1 MAESL
6 TKGGFTLTPKTGTGN
21 AKVSISCSERT
32 GRVATSPVTFTAKM
46 DGFSVSKSVSVVQ
59 EGKAEFVTLTSATA
73 VSVPNKGKVISI
85 TGITNSSKLV
95 IDTTDFGMAEVYST
109 YTANGATAMNNVAIE
124 GDPGASNEFTFTA
137 QVNVKENPNASSRTA
152 TITITTAGGQK
163 ATVLLTQLA
172 STFTYDLTLAASPTS
187 IQADGGSSTI
197 TGKYKTFR
205 NGVLINTEDVTPTCS
220 IPSGTAFTLSS
231 NKVSAPNRGTTA
243 GELRSV
249 QVSASYGN
257 ASSTITVSQAAN
269 QVESSTTTGGETI
282 YNPVTAGAISNK
294 TIPASGGSATA
305 TAGDGSQSWTTNKK
319 YRHDTYTSGSV
330 ADVLVEDSKIGTDTI
345 KPSVASISGS
355 AESKGTIKSDITTV
369 KEQAVTWTGNGGKK
383 ATGTMYI
390 YQAANAEDYIK
401 YFDPVINS
409 FTVSDIPASGG
420 SISKG
425 SVTYEQA
432 RSQYFTSGAYT
443 SMAPLTTGGTI
454 TYSAA
459 VSASSLG
466 TTVKDRAS
474 VGTLTVT
481 VTMNGK
487 SGSKDVTVYQEKN
500 EIINYGDVQANL
512 GGFYPEGGNP
522 MTERSEDYTFGA
534 VPSARCIFF
543 FDIYQTITY
552 TSGATREGSIT
563 RTKDIVTQ
571 CDDFSV
577 DIDSSADDIIISANE
592 NKSESKLGPLVVKI
606 TGLGEGGKSLSTTGT
621 VYQAAGVKT
630 YAELVVDIASDE
642 DIPAAGGSVTPT
654 VAYSQTWGWNGA
666 TTGGGTLT
674 SGGTVTFDN
683 GTTDGTVSAESLGTT
698 LQSRSLIKTVTATVT
713 MNGKSASK
721 TYTIYQA
728 INKVVA
734 IKAHQSDNISSN
746 IHVEYPTEFISAAGG
761 TVDPIAEGQ
770 LTVTCSSGST
780 VTTGSNGDFLTGT
793 ANFTRTFSGTAA
805 GFTVNETSGV
815 VEASNRG
822 TTIGDARSVD
832 VTSKLTVTFTNPASV
847 GGNSV
852 TDIISCV
859 NTVTQ
864 AANSV
869 TYGTVTVLVTPN
881 PVSILA
887 AGAIYNIKPTTSQTV
902 SFTSGATRAG
912 SIGLSYV
919 AKNTVT
925 GFSNNG
931 ETVTVQPNTTT
942 SPRKGF
948 IVTVTAS
955 GEGSKSNSVDVTFNQ
970 AAAAAYLNVDP
981 ATISIAADATSA
993 SFNIESND
1001 SWTIS

>member
-137 QVNVKENPNASSRTA
+137 QVNVKENPGASSRTA
-152 TITITTAGGQK
+152 TITITTAGGPK

-172 STFTYDLTLAASPTS
+172 STFTYDLTLSASPTS
-187 IQADGGSSTI
+187 IQAGGGSSTI

-220 IPSGTAFTLSS
+220 IPEGTAFTLEG

-345 KPSVASISGS
+345 APSVASISGS

-474 VGTLTVT
+474 VGTLT
-481 VTMNGK
+481 
-487 SGSKDVTVYQEKN
+487 
-500 EIINYGDVQANL
+500 
-512 GGFYPEGGNP
+512 
-522 MTERSEDYTFGA
+522 
-534 VPSARCIFF
+534 
-543 FDIYQTITY
+543 
-552 TSGATREGSIT
+552 
-563 RTKDIVTQ
+563 
-571 CDDFSV
+571 
-577 DIDSSADDIIISANE
+577 
-592 NKSESKLGPLVVKI
+592 
-606 TGLGEGGKSLSTTGT
+606 
-621 VYQAAGVKT
+621 
-630 YAELVVDIASDE
+630 
-642 DIPAAGGSVTPT
+642 
-654 VAYSQTWGWNGA
+654 
-666 TTGGGTLT
+666 
-674 SGGTVTFDN
+674 
-683 GTTDGTVSAESLGTT
+683 
-698 LQSRSLIKTVTATVT
+698 ATVT
-713 MNGKSASK
+713 MNGKS
-721 TYTIYQA
+721 
-728 INKVVA
+728 
-734 IKAHQSDNISSN
+734 SS
-746 IHVEYPTEFISAAGG
+746 
-761 TVDPIAEGQ
+761 EG
-770 LTVTCSSGST
+770 
-780 VTTGSNGDFLTGT
+780 
-793 ANFTRTFSGTAA
+793 
-805 GFTVNETSGV
+805 
-815 VEASNRG
+815 
-822 TTIGDARSVD
+822 
-832 VTSKLTVTFTNPASV
+832 
-847 GGNSV
+847 
-852 TDIISCV
+852 
-859 NTVTQ
+859 
-864 AANSV
+864 
-869 TYGTVTVLVTPN
+869 VTVYQGANIAIYGAVSVSVTPN

-887 AGAIYNIKPTTSQTV
+887 AGAIYNIKPTTSQNV
-902 SFTSGATRAG
+902 GFSSGDSRPG
-912 SIGLSYV
+912 NISLSYV

-955 GEGSKSNSVDVTFNQ
+955 GEGSKSDSVDVTFNQ

>member
-59 EGKAEFVTLTSATA
+59 EGKPEFVTLTSATA

-109 YTANGATAMNNVAIE
+109 YTANGATAMNNVAID

-137 QVNVKENPNASSRTA
+137 QVNVKENPAASSRTA

-187 IQADGGSSTI
+187 IQAGGGSSTI

-205 NGVLINTEDVTPTCS
+205 NGELINTESVTPTCS
-220 IPSGTAFTLSS
+220 IPEGTTFTLDG
-231 NKVSAPNRGTTA
+231 NKVSAPSRGTTA

-305 TAGDGSQSWTTNKK
+305 TAGEGSQSWTTNKK

-330 ADVLVEDSKIGTDTI
+330 ADVLIEDSKIGTDTI

-355 AESKGTIKSDITTV
+355 AESKGTIKSGITTV

-409 FTVSDIPASGG
+409 FTVDDIPASGG
-420 SISKG
+420 SISSG

-443 SMAPLTTGGTI
+443 SLTPLTSGGTI
-454 TYSAA
+454 TYTKA

-466 TTVKDRAS
+466 TTVKDRGS

-481 VTMNGK
+481 VTMNDKHTSQGA
-487 SGSKDVTVYQEKN
+487 TVYQE
-500 EIINYGDVQANL
+500 ANIAI
-512 GGFYPEGGNP
+512 Y
-522 MTERSEDYTFGA
+522 GA
-534 VPSARCIFF
+534 V
-543 FDIYQTITY
+543 
-552 TSGATREGSIT
+552 
-563 RTKDIVTQ
+563 
-571 CDDFSV
+571 SV
-577 DIDSSADDIIISANE
+577 S
-592 NKSESKLGPLVVKI
+592 
-606 TGLGEGGKSLSTTGT
+606 
-621 VYQAAGVKT
+621 
-630 YAELVVDIASDE
+630 
-642 DIPAAGGSVTPT
+642 
-654 VAYSQTWGWNGA
+654 
-666 TTGGGTLT
+666 
-674 SGGTVTFDN
+674 
-683 GTTDGTVSAESLGTT
+683 
-698 LQSRSLIKTVTATVT
+698 
-713 MNGKSASK
+713 
-721 TYTIYQA
+721 
-728 INKVVA
+728 
-734 IKAHQSDNISSN
+734 
-746 IHVEYPTEFISAAGG
+746 
-761 TVDPIAEGQ
+761 
-770 LTVTCSSGST
+770 
-780 VTTGSNGDFLTGT
+780 
-793 ANFTRTFSGTAA
+793 
-805 GFTVNETSGV
+805 
-815 VEASNRG
+815 
-822 TTIGDARSVD
+822 
-832 VTSKLTVTFTNPASV
+832 
-847 GGNSV
+847 
-852 TDIISCV
+852 
-859 NTVTQ
+859 
-864 AANSV
+864 
-869 TYGTVTVLVTPN
+869 VTPN
-881 PVSILA
+881 PVSIIA
-887 AGAIYNIKPTTSQTV
+887 AGAIYNIKPTTSQNV
-902 SFTSGATRAG
+902 GFSSGDSRPG
-912 SIGLSYV
+912 NISLSYA

-955 GEGSKSNSVDVTFNQ
+955 GEGSKSDSVDVTFNQ

>member
-59 EGKAEFVTLTSATA
+59 EGKPEFVILDKTA
-73 VSVPNKGKVISI
+73 FAVDKKGETITVTGVSN
-85 TGITNSSKLV
+85 TSKLSFSCAA
-95 IDTTDFGMAEVYST
+95 DEVTFSS
-109 YTANGATAMNNVAIE
+109 YTANGASATNGVAIA
-124 GDPGASNEFTFTA
+124 GDPGASA
-137 QVNVKENPNASSRTA
+137 QYAFSIPVTVSVNTTASSKTYTLNITA
-152 TITITTAGGQK
+152 AGGQK
-163 ATVLLTQLA
+163 TAVVLTQLA

-187 IQADGGSSTI
+187 IQAGGGSSTI

-205 NGVLINTEDVTPTCS
+205 NGELINTEDVTPTCS

-243 GELRSV
+243 GEERSV
-249 QVSASYGN
+249 VVTGSYGD
-257 ASSTITVSQAAN
+257 ASSATITVSQEKNEITSYGDVTANFGGFYPEGSDPMIAHVDEYTFGAVPTAKCIFFFDVHQTIAYTSGDTREGNITRTKDVVTPCDDFTVDMDSRPEDILINANENKSESKLGPLTVKITGLGEGGKSLSTTGSVYQAAGVKTYAIPDIAIASFGDISAMGGSITPQVTYSQTWGWNGDTTGGGTLTTGGTVTYSNGTTDGKVSAGSLGTTLKDRSSVATVTATVTMNGKSGSKDYTVYQRANTRTVNYDNSDTTSYSDVGADGSPAIPVIGDYPCYWQYTTWETEKIAKDLLSISYSNEGSAHNNATLNASNGYVTADSLGTTAKERTNVLDVRIIFSIDGKFTTKYLVIHQAAN
-269 QVESSTTTGGETI
+269 KVESSTTSGGETI

-355 AESKGTIKSDITTV
+355 AESKGTIKSGITTV

-409 FTVSDIPASGG
+409 FTVDDIPASGG
-420 SISKG
+420 SISSG

-443 SMAPLTTGGTI
+443 SLTPLTSGGTI
-454 TYSAA
+454 TYTKA

-466 TTVKDRAS
+466 TTVKDRGS

-481 VTMNGK
+481 VTMNDKHTSQGA
-487 SGSKDVTVYQEKN
+487 TVYQE
-500 EIINYGDVQANL
+500 ANIAI
-512 GGFYPEGGNP
+512 Y
-522 MTERSEDYTFGA
+522 GA
-534 VPSARCIFF
+534 V
-543 FDIYQTITY
+543 
-552 TSGATREGSIT
+552 
-563 RTKDIVTQ
+563 
-571 CDDFSV
+571 SV
-577 DIDSSADDIIISANE
+577 S
-592 NKSESKLGPLVVKI
+592 
-606 TGLGEGGKSLSTTGT
+606 
-621 VYQAAGVKT
+621 
-630 YAELVVDIASDE
+630 
-642 DIPAAGGSVTPT
+642 
-654 VAYSQTWGWNGA
+654 
-666 TTGGGTLT
+666 
-674 SGGTVTFDN
+674 
-683 GTTDGTVSAESLGTT
+683 
-698 LQSRSLIKTVTATVT
+698 
-713 MNGKSASK
+713 
-721 TYTIYQA
+721 
-728 INKVVA
+728 
-734 IKAHQSDNISSN
+734 
-746 IHVEYPTEFISAAGG
+746 
-761 TVDPIAEGQ
+761 
-770 LTVTCSSGST
+770 
-780 VTTGSNGDFLTGT
+780 
-793 ANFTRTFSGTAA
+793 
-805 GFTVNETSGV
+805 
-815 VEASNRG
+815 
-822 TTIGDARSVD
+822 
-832 VTSKLTVTFTNPASV
+832 
-847 GGNSV
+847 
-852 TDIISCV
+852 
-859 NTVTQ
+859 
-864 AANSV
+864 
-869 TYGTVTVLVTPN
+869 VTPN
-881 PVSILA
+881 PVSIIA
-887 AGAIYNIKPTTSQTV
+887 AGAIYNIKPTTSQNV
-902 SFTSGATRAG
+902 GFSSGDSRPG
-912 SIGLSYV
+912 NISLSYV

-931 ETVTVQPNTTT
+931 ETVTIQPNTTT

-955 GEGSKSNSVDVTFNQ
+955 GEGSNSDSVDVTFNQ

-981 ATISIAADATSA
+981 ATINIAANATSA